1 MVHGK
6 NRIPYRID
14 RRLTG
19 LAGPDYDATISFG
32 LPLEP
37 EDSQYGKSR
46 INIHRVRLGVFD
58 GVPYVGS
65 LEFLTGQ
72 ARLAEWP
79 DLAERVE
86 DDQGASLPPPIDLV
100 IMNPPF
106 TRDSLRYDQFSIA
119 EELAIKGREKELF
132 AGSPTYLAGN
142 SGAFLVLADHLCEP
156 GTGTIA
162 AILPLMGMT
171 DKSGLEIRKFLGS
184 RHHVE
189 MIVSSHDPDRIFFSE
204 NTRIGEVLLICRR
217 WGDDGPKPPTRVFN
231 LAHNPKTPLEVLD
244 TAARI
249 QRAAGRDGLAGRD
262 FTVQEIDAQQIAR
275 GDWFAVNFLSPFLVK
290 AYRTLGEESPGA
302 VPTVPLSDLADV
314 GPAGQRIRDAYTRS
328 DMPTESG
335 RRALWYHKTD
345 ITQSMRAETDVYI
358 EPKSSRRH
366 LADKYWEQRGPML
379 LPTQLRLNLARVA
392 AVMLPESAVG
402 SRWTPCHPHD
412 PDIARALCLYLN
424 STLGLLS
431 MLGARDNRVPS
442 YPSLSLDT
450 LRSVPV
456 PDFAALAETEREM
469 LSGWFDWLQYE
480 TLQPFPLMADDPV
493 RAQIDGAVV
502 QALALD
508 AEWIADIRRHLPREP
523 SVTNRRLE

>member
-1 MVHGK
+1 
-6 NRIPYRID
+6 
-14 RRLTG
+14 
-19 LAGPDYDATISFG
+19 
-32 LPLEP
+32 
-37 EDSQYGKSR
+37 
-46 INIHRVRLGVFD
+46 
-58 GVPYVGS
+58 
-65 LEFLTGQ
+65 
-72 ARLAEWP
+72 
-79 DLAERVE
+79 
-86 DDQGASLPPPIDLV
+86 
-100 IMNPPF
+100 
-106 TRDSLRYDQFSIA
+106 
-119 EELAIKGREKELF
+119 
-132 AGSPTYLAGN
+132 
-142 SGAFLVLADHLCEP
+142 
-156 GTGTIA
+156 
-162 AILPLMGMT
+162 MT
-171 DKSGLEIRKFLGS
+171 DRS
-184 RHHVE
+184 RRPAYSTWH
-189 MIVSSHDPDRIFFSE
+189 I
-204 NTRIGEVLLICRR
+204 TLKRR
-217 WGDDGPKPPTRVFN
+217 WR
-231 LAHNPKTPLEVLD
+231 HWTPLPGFNGP
-244 TAARI
+244 
-249 QRAAGRDGLAGRD
+249 GRDGLAGRD

-302 VPTVPLSDLADV
+302 VPDRALLSDLADV
-314 GPAGQRIRDAYTRS
+314 GPAGATDTQTPTRVRICPPSRAAALSGITRLTS
-328 DMPTESG
+328 RSRCG
-335 RRALWYHKTD
+335 RRPT
-345 ITQSMRAETDVYI
+345 S
-358 EPKSSRRH
+358 PKSSCGRRV
-366 LADKYWEQRGPML
+366 ADKYWEQRGPML

-442 YPSLSLDT
+442 YPSFSLDT